1 MFLSG
6 GIIYIRL
13 TSLEARC
20 GRRRWS
26 GTFLAAYSHTHTRM
40 HTNLITGRTAACC
53 GTAATVC
60 VWDSAT
66 NLRRTAAKV
75 MTLLRVFVW
84 RNETKHGGKREAST
98 TAPPIKTQRRRRRRR
113 SALVLSR
120 WSTKIPRNS
129 SLSSLNL
136 SEKQTNKKKS
146 QTNNP
151 CVGLRLGLFF
161 WPLQASVTCCVLK
174 LGCSVLSPDC

>member
-1 MFLSG
+1 
-6 GIIYIRL
+6 
-13 TSLEARC
+13 
-20 GRRRWS
+20 
-26 GTFLAAYSHTHTRM
+26 M

-60 VWDSAT
+60 VWDGAT

-98 TAPPIKTQRRRRRRR
+98 TAPPIKTQQRRRRRRR

-136 SEKQTNKKKS
+136 SEKQTKKKS

-151 CVGLRLGLFF
+151 CGGFTAQIIFLAFTGVSNLLCTKTWLFSF
-161 WPLQASVTCCVLK
+161 VTWLLTQGYSYTFHPLFIY
-174 LGCSVLSPDC
+174 LSTFLFNY